1 MKKELKFFA
10 VLLTTATLLFAG
22 CTGAGNT
29 PSVPDTSTK
38 PVFPIKP
45 EQPESLTDISS
56 VDFAKSMI
64 IGWNLGNAFD
74 ASGTGDWAY
83 NEGLKM
89 EYNWLPHKQ
98 PTSQK
103 LIKTVAATGFNTIRI
118 PVSWH
123 NHMDKETYKIDSAWM
138 KRVKEVVDWAI
149 AEDMFVIINIHHDNL
164 TEDEMKNNPGFCV
177 SETEAL
183 QTTSKAYIKT
193 VWEQIADAF
202 KDYDNHL
209 VFELL
214 NEPRCVGTDWA
225 FNETIGRQYNSIIT
239 AYEQVALD
247 VIRSSGGNNPTRFVM
262 TPAYAAAP
270 TTPAAYTLPTDTA
283 EDKLLLS
290 VHAYT
295 PSDFALDGDKSDY
308 DANKSYIET
317 SITSVFNNLST
328 NYVKN
333 GIGVVMGEASASDKK
348 NTESRIK
355 WAKYY
360 FTKAKAAGIPV
371 VLWDNEQ
378 STTDTAEK
386 AGGENHGYFNRATC
400 KQYYPAIVNAMM
412 KATYDNFEETTTPDE
427 DSDETSSQPA
437 FTINYTGINGEAIFT
452 IEDNW
457 VSLEIE
463 FVEVVDG
470 MKFAV
475 KSDALKEDHG
485 DWKEYYTEYKPVAKT
500 NTIVIADVLQEIKN
514 NNPDPINQITK
525 IASICIQNTAASANT
540 FKVVKAT
547 VTKSD
552 STTNDVVPAGD
563 GWNATVTK

>member
-29 PSVPDTSTK
+29 PSVP
-38 PVFPIKP
+38 IKP
-45 EQPESLTDISS
+45 EQPESSS

-74 ASGTGDWAY
+74 ASGTDDWAY

-138 KRVKEVVDWAI
+138 NRVKEVVDWAI

-177 SETEAL
+177 SKTEDL

-193 VWEQIADAF
+193 VWEQIAEAF

-214 NEPRCVGTDWA
+214 NEPRCVGTDWE

-270 TTPAAYTLPTDTA
+270 TTPTAYTLPKDTA

-295 PSDFALDGDKSDY
+295 PYDFALDGDKSDY

-328 NYVKN
+328 NYVKK

-355 WAKYY
+355 WANYY

-378 STTDTAEK
+378 STTDTAKE
-386 AGGENHGYFNRATC
+386 AGGENHGYFNRVTC

-427 DSDETSSQPA
+427 DDEPSSQIA
-437 FTINYTGINGEAIFT
+437 FTINYTKKDGEAIYT
-452 IEDNW
+452 VEDDW

-463 FVEVVDG
+463 FEAVVNG
-470 MKFAV
+470 MQFAV

-485 DWKEYYTEYKPVAKT
+485 SWKEFYTAYKSAAKT
-500 NTIVIADVLQEIKN
+500 NTIVIADVLEEIKN
-514 NNPDPINQITK
+514 ANSDPINPITR
-525 IASICIQNTAASANT
+525 IASICIQNTAESANT
-540 FKVVKAT
+540 YRVVKST
-547 VTKSD
+547 VTKKD
-552 STTNDVVPAGD
+552 STTVDIVPAGD
-563 GWNATVTK
+563 DWNATVTK

>member
-29 PSVPDTSTK
+29 PSVPDPST
-38 PVFPIKP
+38 KP

-74 ASGTGDWAY
+74 ASGNGDWAY

-98 PTSQK
+98 ATSKK

-123 NHMDKETYKIDSAWM
+123 NHMNKTTYKIDSAWM
-138 KRVKEVVDWAI
+138 NRVKEVVDWAL

-177 SETEAL
+177 SKTAAL
-183 QTTSKAYIKT
+183 QTTSKAYIET
-193 VWEQIADAF
+193 VWEQIAETF

-214 NEPRCVGTDWA
+214 NEPRCVGTEWD
-225 FNETIGRQYNSIIT
+225 FDESIGRQYNSIIT
-239 AYEQVALD
+239 DYEQVALNT
-247 VIRSSGGNNPTRFVM
+247 IRSSGGNNATRFVM

-270 TTPAAYTLPTDTA
+270 TTPTAYTLPTDTA
-283 EDKLLLS
+283 KDKLLLS
-290 VHAYT
+290 THAYT
-295 PSDFALDGDKSDY
+295 PYDFALDGDKSNY
-308 DANKSYIET
+308 DANKSYIEG
-317 SITSVFNNLST
+317 SITSLFNNLST
-328 NYVKN
+328 NYVKK

-355 WAKYY
+355 WANYY

-378 STTDTAEK
+378 STTDTAEEV
-386 AGGENHGYFNRATC
+386 GGENHGYFNRVTC
-400 KQYYPAIVNAMM
+400 TQYYPEIVNAMM

-427 DSDETSSQPA
+427 DDDDDESSSQLA
-437 FTINYTGINGEAIFT
+437 FTINYTKKDGEAIYT
-452 IEDNW
+452 VEDNW

-463 FVEVVDG
+463 FEEVVNG
-470 MKFAV
+470 MQFAV

-485 DWKEYYTEYKPVAKT
+485 DWKEYYTEYKSVAKT

-514 NNPDPINQITK
+514 KNPDPINPITK
-525 IASICIQNTAASANT
+525 IASICIQNTANSANT
-540 FKVVKAT
+540 YKVVKST
-547 VTKSD
+547 VTKKD
-552 STTNDVVPAGD
+552 STTVDIVPAGD
-563 GWNATVTK
+563 GWNATVTE

>member
-74 ASGTGDWAY
+74 ASGTDDWAY

-138 KRVKEVVDWAI
+138 NRVKEVVDWAI

-177 SETEAL
+177 SKTEDL

-193 VWEQIADAF
+193 VWEQIAEAF

-214 NEPRCVGTDWA
+214 NEPRCVGTDWE

-270 TTPAAYTLPTDTA
+270 TTPAAYTLPKDTA

-295 PSDFALDGDKSDY
+295 PYDFALDGDKSDY

-328 NYVKN
+328 NYVKK

-355 WAKYY
+355 WANYY

-378 STTDTAEK
+378 STTDTAKE
-386 AGGENHGYFNRATC
+386 AGGENHGYFNRVTC

-427 DSDETSSQPA
+427 DDEPSSQIA
-437 FTINYTGINGEAIFT
+437 FTINYTKKDGEAIYT
-452 IEDNW
+452 VEDDW

-463 FVEVVDG
+463 FEAVANG
-470 MKFAV
+470 MQFAV

-485 DWKEYYTEYKPVAKT
+485 SWKEFYTAYKSAAKT
-500 NTIVIADVLQEIKN
+500 NTIVIADVLEEIKN
-514 NNPDPINQITK
+514 ANSDPINPITR
-525 IASICIQNTAASANT
+525 IASICIQNTAESANT
-540 FKVVKAT
+540 YRVVKST
-547 VTKSD
+547 VTKKD
-552 STTNDVVPAGD
+552 STTVDIVPAGD
-563 GWNATVTK
+563 DWNATVTK

>member
-29 PSVPDTSTK
+29 PSFPDT
-38 PVFPIKP
+38 PVVPIKP
-45 EQPESLTDISS
+45 DQPESLTDISS

-123 NHMDKETYKIDSAWM
+123 NHMDKETYKIASAWM
-138 KRVKEVVDWAI
+138 NRVKEVVDWAI

-177 SETEAL
+177 SKTEVL

-193 VWEQIADAF
+193 VWEQIAETF

-214 NEPRCVGTDWA
+214 NEPRCVGTKWEFD
-225 FNETIGRQYNSIIT
+225 ETIGRQYNSIIT

-247 VIRSSGGNNPTRFVM
+247 VIRSSDGNNPTRFVM

-270 TTPAAYTLPTDTA
+270 TTSEAYTLPKDTA
-283 EDKLLLS
+283 KDKLLLS

-295 PSDFALDGDKSDY
+295 PYAFALEGDKSDY

-317 SITSVFNNLST
+317 SITSVFNSLST

-355 WAKYY
+355 WADYY

-427 DSDETSSQPA
+427 DDDDDEPSSQIA
-437 FTINYTGINGEAIFT
+437 FTINYTKKDGEAIFT
-452 IEDNW
+452 VEDNW

-463 FVEVVDG
+463 FEEVVNG
-470 MKFAV
+470 MQFAV

-485 DWKEYYTEYKPVAKT
+485 DWKEYYTEYKSVAKT

-514 NNPDPINQITK
+514 KNPDPINPITR
-525 IASICIQNTAASANT
+525 IASICIQNTADSANT
-540 FKVVKAT
+540 YRVVKST
-547 VTKSD
+547 VTKKD
-552 STTNDVVPAGD
+552 STTVDIVPAGD
-563 GWNATVTK
+563 DWNATVTE

>member
-29 PSVPDTSTK
+29 PSFPDTSTT
-38 PVFPIKP
+38 PVVPIKP

-74 ASGTGDWAY
+74 ASGTDDWAY

-123 NHMDKETYKIDSAWM
+123 NHMDKATYKIASAWM
-138 KRVKEVVDWAI
+138 NRVKEVVDWAI

-164 TEDEMKNNPGFCV
+164 TEDQMENNPGFCV

-193 VWEQIADAF
+193 VWEQIAEAF

-214 NEPRCVGTDWA
+214 NEPRCVGTDWE
-225 FNETIGRQYNSIIT
+225 FKETIGRQYNSIIT

-247 VIRSSGGNNPTRFVM
+247 VIRSSDGNNPTRFVM

-270 TTPAAYTLPTDTA
+270 TTPAAYTLPKDTA
-283 EDKLLLS
+283 KDKLLLS

-295 PSDFALDGDKSDY
+295 PYDFALDGDKSDY
-308 DANKSYIET
+308 DTNKSYIET
-317 SITSVFNNLST
+317 SITSVFNSLST
-328 NYVKN
+328 NYVKK

-355 WAKYY
+355 WADYY

-378 STTDTAEK
+378 STTDTAKE
-386 AGGENHGYFNRATC
+386 AGGENHGYFNRVTC
-400 KQYYPAIVNAMM
+400 KQYYSAIVNAMM

-427 DSDETSSQPA
+427 DSDDTSSQPA
-437 FTINYTGINGEAIFT
+437 FTINYTGINGEANFT
-452 IEDNW
+452 VEDNW

-463 FVEVVDG
+463 FIEVVDG
-470 MKFAV
+470 MQFAV
-475 KSDALKEDHG
+475 KSDALKKDHG

-525 IASICIQNTAASANT
+525 IESICIQNTAASANT

>member
-29 PSVPDTSTK
+29 PSVPDTSTT
-38 PVFPIKP
+38 PVVPIKP
-45 EQPESLTDISS
+45 EQPASLTNISS

-89 EYNWLPHKQ
+89 EYNWLPYKQ

-103 LIKTVAATGFNTIRI
+103 LIKTIAATGFNTIRI

-317 SITSVFNNLST
+317 QITSVFNNLST

-386 AGGENHGYFNRATC
+386 AGDENHGYFNRATC

-427 DSDETSSQPA
+427 DSGDTDDTGSDSVLFEGNYILDWKGEKKVFEASNFSNATATSKFVFTTIPLETAPEYV
-437 FTINYTGINGEAIFT
+437 N
-452 IEDNW
+452 
-457 VSLEIE
+457 
-463 FVEVVDG
+463 
-470 MKFAV
+470 V
-475 KSDALKEDHG
+475 KLQAG
-485 DWKEYYTEYKPVAKT
+485 DWSQDNVFYKGVVTGGSISNDVIELSTSTTSFTYTPTADEWEIIKSKG
-500 NTIVIADVLQEIKN
+500 IVVYGYGIK
-514 NNPDPINQITK
+514 ITK
-525 IASICIQNTAASANT
+525 INLQ
-540 FKVVKAT
+540 
-547 VTKSD
+547 
-552 STTNDVVPAGD
+552 
-563 GWNATVTK
+563 

>member
-29 PSVPDTSTK
+29 PSAPDKPVVPDTSTT
-38 PVFPIKP
+38 PVVPIKP
-45 EQPESLTDISS
+45 AQPESLTDISS

-123 NHMDKETYKIDSAWM
+123 NHMDKETYKIASAWM
-138 KRVKEVVDWAI
+138 NRVKEVVDWAI

-177 SETEAL
+177 SKTEVL
-183 QTTSKAYIKT
+183 QTTSKTYIKT
-193 VWEQIADAF
+193 VWEQIAEAF

-214 NEPRCVGTDWA
+214 NEPRCVGTDWE

-270 TTPAAYTLPTDTA
+270 TTPAAYTLPKDTA
-283 EDKLLLS
+283 KDKLLLS

-295 PSDFALDGDKSDY
+295 PYDFALDGDKSDY

-317 SITSVFNNLST
+317 SITSVFNSLST
-328 NYVKN
+328 NYVKK

-355 WAKYY
+355 WADYY

-378 STTDTAEK
+378 STTDTAKE
-386 AGGENHGYFNRATC
+386 AGGENHGYFNRVTC
-400 KQYYPAIVNAMM
+400 KQYYPSIVNAMM

-427 DSDETSSQPA
+427 DSDDTDDTGSDSVLFEGNYILDWEGEKKVFEASNFSNATATSKFVFTTIPLETAPEYV
-437 FTINYTGINGEAIFT
+437 N
-452 IEDNW
+452 
-457 VSLEIE
+457 
-463 FVEVVDG
+463 
-470 MKFAV
+470 V
-475 KSDALKEDHG
+475 KLQAG
-485 DWKEYYTEYKPVAKT
+485 DWSQDNVFYKGVVTGGSISNDVIELSTSTTSFTYTPTADEWEIIKSKG
-500 NTIVIADVLQEIKN
+500 IVVYGYGIK
-514 NNPDPINQITK
+514 ITK
-525 IASICIQNTAASANT
+525 IILQ
-540 FKVVKAT
+540 
-547 VTKSD
+547 
-552 STTNDVVPAGD
+552 
-563 GWNATVTK
+563 

>member
-138 KRVKEVVDWAI
+138 NRVKEVVNWAI

-164 TEDEMKNNPGFCV
+164 TEDEMENNPGFCV
-177 SETEAL
+177 SKTEAL

-193 VWEQIADAF
+193 VWEQIAETF

-214 NEPRCVGTDWA
+214 NEPRCVGTKWEFD
-225 FNETIGRQYNSIIT
+225 ETIGRQYNSIIT

-270 TTPAAYTLPTDTA
+270 TTPEAYTLPTDTA
-283 EDKLLLS
+283 KDKLLLS

-295 PSDFALDGDKSDY
+295 PCDFALEGDKSDY

-317 SITSVFNNLST
+317 QITSVFNSLST
-328 NYVKN
+328 NYVKK

-355 WAKYY
+355 WANYY

-378 STTDTAEK
+378 STTDTAKE
-386 AGGENHGYFNRATC
+386 AGGENHGYFNRVTC

-427 DSDETSSQPA
+427 DSGDTDNTGSDSVLFEG
-437 FTINYTGINGEAIFT
+437 NYILDWNGEKKVFEDSYFSNATATSKFVFT
-452 IEDNW
+452 TIP
-457 VSLEIE
+457 LETAPGY
-463 FVEVVDG
+463 VN
-470 MKFAV
+470 V
-475 KSDALKEDHG
+475 KLQAG
-485 DWKEYYTEYKPVAKT
+485 DWSQDNVFYKGVVTGGSISNDVIELSTSTTSFTYTPTADEWEIIKSKG
-500 NTIVIADVLQEIKN
+500 IVVYGYGIK
-514 NNPDPINQITK
+514 ITK
-525 IASICIQNTAASANT
+525 IILQ
-540 FKVVKAT
+540 
-547 VTKSD
+547 
-552 STTNDVVPAGD
+552 
-563 GWNATVTK
+563 